1 MFTVEGPTQR
11 VVVVGA
17 GLAGLSAAMRL
28 AGAGREVVV
37 LEREQRPG
45 GRAGRIEVDG
55 FSFDT
60 GPTVLTMPDL
70 IDDAFAALGEDYRD
84 WLDLIPLDP
93 AYRAF
98 YPDGSSLDVYADPE
112 RMAAEIESQI
122 GPAEAEGYR
131 RFVHYVATMY
141 RLEIRDFI
149 DRNLDTPLDL
159 LSPNLL
165 RLIAKGGM
173 GRLQPRVNSFLKDP
187 RTQRLFSFQAMYA
200 GLSPYKAL
208 ALYSVIS
215 YMDSVAGVYLPKGGM
230 HALPQAMAD
239 AAVKHGVTIHYGVT
253 VDSVETVGDRAT
265 AVTTTDGTRFPA
277 DAVVLNPDLPIAYRD
292 LLGLDGSRLERLDYS
307 PSCWLML
314 AGSSASYS
322 KIAHHNI
329 HFGRAWRRSFDEV
342 LAGNLMSDPSF
353 LVTNPS
359 HTDPSLAP
367 AGKQSYYVLFITPNT
382 RGNVTWPNARFRDN
396 ALRIMEER
404 GYVGF
409 ADAIEVEDITTPAD
423 WQARG
428 MEAGA
433 PFSAAHS
440 LFQTGPFRSSNH
452 WGENVVFTGSGTQ
465 PGVGVPM
472 VLVSGRLA
480 AERITGVD
488 PSYRSAAWR

>member
-1 MFTVEGPTQR
+1 MFTVEGATQR

-28 AGAGREVVV
+28 AGAGRDVVV

-45 GRAGRIEVDG
+45 GRAGRIEADG

-98 YPDGSSLDVYADPE
+98 YPDGSTLDVYADPE

-122 GPAEAEGYR
+122 GPAEAAGYR
-131 RFVHYVATMY
+131 RFVDYVATMY

-253 VDSVETVGDRAT
+253 ADSVEVVGDRAT

-359 HTDPSLAP
+359 HTDPSLVP

-382 RGNVTWPNARFRDN
+382 RGNVSWPNARFRDN

-409 ADAIEVEDITTPAD
+409 SDAIEVEDITTPAD

-488 PSYRSAAWR
+488 PAYRSAAWR

>member
-28 AGAGREVVV
+28 AGAGRDVVI

-45 GRAGRIEVDG
+45 GRAGRIEADG

-98 YPDGSSLDVYADPE
+98 YPDGSTLDVFADPE

-122 GPAEAEGYR
+122 GPAEAAGYR
-131 RFVHYVATMY
+131 RFVDYVATMY

-149 DRNLDTPLDL
+149 DRNLDSPLDL
-159 LSPNLL
+159 MSPNLL
-165 RLIAKGGM
+165 RLIAKGGL

-253 VDSVETVGDRAT
+253 VDSVEVVGDRAT

-342 LAGNLMSDPSF
+342 LSGNLMSDPSF

-359 HTDPSLAP
+359 HSDPSLVP

-382 RGNVTWPNARFRDN
+382 RGNVSWPNARFRDN

-452 WGENVVFTGSGTQ
+452 WGANVVFTGSGTQ

>member
-28 AGAGREVVV
+28 AGAGRDVVI

-45 GRAGRIEVDG
+45 GRAGRIEADG

-98 YPDGSSLDVYADPE
+98 YPDGSTLDVFADPE

-122 GPAEAEGYR
+122 GPAEAAGYR
-131 RFVHYVATMY
+131 RFVDYVATMY

-149 DRNLDTPLDL
+149 DRNLDSPLDL
-159 LSPNLL
+159 MSPNLL
-165 RLIAKGGM
+165 RLIAKGGL

-265 AVTTTDGTRFPA
+265 AVTTIDGTRFPA

-329 HFGRAWRRSFDEV
+329 HFGHAWRRSFDEV
-342 LAGNLMSDPSF
+342 LSGNLMSDPSF

-359 HTDPSLAP
+359 HSDPSLVP

-382 RGNVTWPNARFRDN
+382 RGNVSWPNARFRDN

-409 ADAIEVEDITTPAD
+409 ADAIEFEDITTPAD

-452 WGENVVFTGSGTQ
+452 WGANVVFTGSGTQ

-488 PSYRSAAWR
+488 PAYRSAAWR

>member
-28 AGAGREVVV
+28 AGAGRDVVV

-122 GPAEAEGYR
+122 GPTEAAGYR
-131 RFVHYVATMY
+131 RFVDYVATMY

-277 DAVVLNPDLPIAYRD
+277 DAVVLNPDVPIAYRD

-359 HTDPSLAP
+359 HTDPSLVP

>member
-28 AGAGREVVV
+28 AGAGRDVVV

-122 GPAEAEGYR
+122 GPTEAAGYR
-131 RFVHYVATMY
+131 RFVDYVATMY

-277 DAVVLNPDLPIAYRD
+277 DAVVLNPDVPIAYRD

-359 HTDPSLAP
+359 HTDPSLVP

-409 ADAIEVEDITTPAD
+409 ADAIEVEDIATPAD

>member
-1 MFTVEGPTQR
+1 MFTVQGSTQR

-37 LEREQRPG
+37 LEREPRPG
-45 GRAGRIEVDG
+45 GRAGRLELG
-55 FSFDT
+55 GYSFDT

-70 IDDAFAALGEDYRD
+70 IEDAFAAVGEDYRD

-98 YPDGSSLDVYADPE
+98 YPDGSTMDVFADPE
-112 RMAAEIESQI
+112 RMAAEIESKI
-122 GPAEAEGYR
+122 GADEAAGYR
-131 RFVHYVATMY
+131 RFVDYVAKMY
-141 RLEIRDFI
+141 RLEIREFI
-149 DRNLDTPLDL
+149 DRNLDSPLDL
-159 LSPNLL
+159 LTGNLA
-165 RLIAKGGM
+165 RLVALGGF
-173 GRLQPRVNSFLKDP
+173 GRLQRRVDSFLSDP
-187 RTQRLFSFQAMYA
+187 CTRRLFSFQAMYA
-200 GLSPYKAL
+200 GLSPYRAL

-215 YMDSVAGVYLPKGGM
+215 YMDSVAGVYLPRGGM
-230 HALPQAMAD
+230 HALPVAMAD

-253 VDSVETVGDRAT
+253 VESVETVGDRAT
-265 AVTTTDGTRFPA
+265 AVITADGDRFPA
-277 DAVVLNPDLPIAYRD
+277 DAVVLNPDLPVAYRD
-292 LLGLDGSRLERLDYS
+292 LLGVDARRLERLDYS
-307 PSCWLML
+307 PSCWLLL
-314 AGSSASYS
+314 AGSSAQYS

-342 LAGNLMSDPSF
+342 LSGNLMSDPSF
-353 LVTNPS
+353 LVTNPT

-382 RGNVTWPNARFRDN
+382 RGRVHWPDARFRDE
-396 ALRIMEER
+396 ALRVMEDR

-409 ADAIEVEDITTPAD
+409 GDAIEVEDITDPSV

-440 LFQTGPFRSSNH
+440 LFQTGPFRSPNH
-452 WGENVVFTGSGTQ
+452 WGANVVFTGSATQ

-480 AERITGVD
+480 AERIVGPD
-488 PSYRSAAWR
+488 PEYRSAAWR

>member
-1 MFTVEGPTQR
+1 MFTVSGPTDR

-37 LEREQRPG
+37 LEREDRPG
-45 GRAGRIEVDG
+45 GRAGRLEMG
-55 FSFDT
+55 GYSFDT

-70 IDDAFAALGEDYRD
+70 IEDAFAALGEDYRH

-98 YPDGSSLDVYADPE
+98 YPDGSTMDVFADPE
-112 RMAAEIESQI
+112 RMAAEIEDQI
-122 GPAEAEGYR
+122 GADEAAGYR
-131 RFVHYVATMY
+131 RFVDYVGRMY
-141 RLEIRDFI
+141 QLEIREFI
-149 DRNLDTPLDL
+149 DRNLDGPFDL
-159 LSPNLL
+159 LTPNLA
-165 RLIAKGGM
+165 RLVALGGF
-173 GRLQPRVNSFLKDP
+173 GRLQRKVDTFLKDP
-187 RTQRLFSFQAMYA
+187 RTRRLFSFQAMYA

-215 YMDSVAGVYLPKGGM
+215 YMDSVAGVYLPRGGM
-230 HALPQAMAD
+230 HALPQAMAE

-253 VDSVETVGDRAT
+253 VESVETVGDTAT
-265 AVTTTDGTRFPA
+265 AVVTTDGERFPA
-277 DAVVLNPDLPIAYRD
+277 DAVVLNPDLPVAYRD
-292 LLGLDGSRLERLDYS
+292 LLGLDARRLERLDYS
-307 PSCWLML
+307 PSCWLLL
-314 AGSSASYS
+314 AGSSAHYS

-329 HFGRAWRRSFDEV
+329 HFGRAWQQSFDEV
-342 LAGNLMSDPSF
+342 LGGHLMTDPSF
-353 LVTNPS
+353 LVTNPT

-382 RGNVTWPNARFRDN
+382 RGKVSWPNERFRDD
-396 ALRIMEER
+396 ALNVMAER

-409 ADAIEVEDITTPAD
+409 ADAIEVEDIADPAV
-423 WQARG
+423 WESRG

-452 WGENVVFTGSGTQ
+452 WGRNVVFTGSATQ

-472 VLVSGRLA
+472 VLISGRLA
-480 AERITGVD
+480 AERVLGPD
-488 PSYRSAAWR
+488 PQYRSAAWR